1 MKFDLEIQI
10 YTFVLFWTVMSWLGG
25 IAYLKKGSWLISI
38 SLMLATMPFWIGVI
52 WNKLHSSIQDFKRES
67 EETFGNNTR

>member
-1 MKFDLEIQI
+1 
-10 YTFVLFWTVMSWLGG
+10 MSWLGG